1 MKKTAAIVAI
11 AALCSA
17 PVFAAQTGGYLAP
30 TNTQTAQVQKH
41 PGGFTGPDGSVTTV
55 VKAKEMKDDS
65 WIILRGTIDQ
75 RIGDEDYLFRD
86 ASGSITVEI
95 DNKYWNGQNVSPQDK
110 VELQG
115 ELDKSFSSAELDVK
129 QVRIIRG

>member
-17 PVFAAQTGGYLAP
+17 PVLAAQTGGYVAP
-30 TNTQTAQVQKH
+30 TNTQTAQSQKH
-41 PGGFTGPDGSVTTV
+41 AGGFIGPDGSVTTAA
-55 VKAKEMKDDS
+55 KAKEMKDDS
-65 WIILRGTIDQ
+65 WVILHGTIDQ

-86 ASGSITVEI
+86 ESGSITVEI
-95 DNKYWNGQNVSPQDK
+95 DDKYWNGQNVTPQDK

-115 ELDKSFSSAELDVK
+115 ELDKNFSSVELDVK
-129 QVRIIRG
+129 QVRIIQG